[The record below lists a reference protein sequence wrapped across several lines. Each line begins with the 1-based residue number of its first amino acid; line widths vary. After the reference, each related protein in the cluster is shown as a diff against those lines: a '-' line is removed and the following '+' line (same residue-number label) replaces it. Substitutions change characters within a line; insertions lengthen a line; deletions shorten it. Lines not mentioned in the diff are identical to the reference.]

1 MEGFYTVRRDCVEI
15 SGINQTAENNN
26 YETGTGHSTSL
37 RWAKIFH
44 LNFLFHYPWKAFNSS
59 FIKIIISLI
68 IIIIFIII
76 TEGIYIGY
84 IF

>member
-26 YETGTGHSTSL
+26 YETGTGQSTSL

-59 FIKIIISLI
+59 FIKIIISI
-68 IIIIFIII
+68 IIIIIIIIII
-76 TEGIYIGY
+76 T
-84 IF
+84 